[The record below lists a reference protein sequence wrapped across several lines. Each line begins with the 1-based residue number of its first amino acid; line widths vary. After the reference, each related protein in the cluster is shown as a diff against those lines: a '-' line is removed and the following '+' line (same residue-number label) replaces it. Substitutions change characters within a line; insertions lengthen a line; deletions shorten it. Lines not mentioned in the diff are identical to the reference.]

1 MGRLLSGYV
10 SLCLHPSKWGGFA
23 QCLPAPVPHKKHK
36 NQKLIKQMNRAMEAE
51 KWNGSPTT
59 CCSTNLCCSSTEHL
73 DDCKDSTTD
82 CGRPLEI
89 CYDSIPAMP
98 CLERDQGHRPKDIPG
113 LFQHLTAMVA
123 RPVSRKEMSAN
134 TKAMKAAQNEWN
146 RLRNKTVWDETV
158 VRNWSD
164 VCAEARKKNK

>member
-1 MGRLLSGYV
+1 MG
-10 SLCLHPSKWGGFA
+10 GGFA

-36 NQKLIKQMNRAMEAE
+36 NQKLIKQMHRAMEAE

-134 TKAMKAAQNEWN
+134 TKAMKAAQDEWN
-146 RLRNKTVWDETV
+146 RLRNKKVWDETV

-164 VCAEARKKNK
+164 VCAEARKKNKEVNVGRVFGICVEKGS